1 VLRSARAADTT
12 ATNGT
17 DGIRQYRPTF
27 SCTLRM
33 MNDDDM
39 TRVQRL
45 WRELTTAGLG
55 FSDNALV
62 YKSTDTRIDSNT

>member
-1 VLRSARAADTT
+1 
-12 ATNGT
+12 
-17 DGIRQYRPTF
+17 
-27 SCTLRM
+27 M